1 MTAGVVP
8 TFLPSAL
15 SRNEGNK
22 MEVAK
27 GGRID
32 VSLVER
38 AVHALL
44 QHLQR
49 SKKDQRKE
57 SLLDDEERI
66 VLQFSLLKIPTPS
79 GRTAGKP
86 TLIRIP
92 HSIWKAKGSNDEDI
106 NDGEPPERVED
117 AEICIIVKDKM
128 TKANIKEMIPLFPTH
143 LGNVKKIIP
152 LESLRKKYSQFQ
164 QRRELL
170 HQYTIFLADDRILPM
185 VGSLLGKSFFQ
196 SKKQPIPVCVTR
208 KGSFPFAVRN
218 SITNTHLFM
227 PSGTCIGLR

>member
-1 MTAGVVP
+1 MTAGIVVS
-8 TFLPSAL
+8 TALPSAL
-15 SRNEGNK
+15 SESKGNK
-22 MEVAK
+22 MEVK
-27 GGRID
+27 RTRID

-38 AVHALL
+38 AVQALM

-49 SKKDQRKE
+49 SKKEQRKE
-57 SLLDDEERI
+57 SLFDEEERI
-66 VLQFSLLKIPTPS
+66 LLQFSLVKIPTPS

-92 HSIWKAKGSNDEDI
+92 HSMWRAKGTTDGDI
-106 NDGEPPERVED
+106 NDKVED
-117 AEICIIVKDKM
+117 ADICIIVKDKA
-128 TKANIKEMIPLFPTH
+128 TKANIKQMIPLFPSH

-152 LESLRKKYSQFQ
+152 LESLRKKYTQFQ

-208 KGSFPFAVRN
+208 KGSFPFAVHN
-218 SITNTHLFM
+218 SITNTHLFLS
-227 PSGTCIGLR
+227 SGTCVGLR